1 MCQAY
6 ITNTRLCSHSA
17 VHGFC
22 QIKKETHEAL
32 SCLMSSVNVCVPSLP
47 GAADKLSCLQRDG
60 AASSKTFFQDSG
72 LVVNEENLLRLMKY

>member
-6 ITNTRLCSHSA
+6 ITNTRLCFHSA

-32 SCLMSSVNVCVPSLP
+32 SCLLSCVNVCMPSLP
-47 GAADKLSCLQRDG
+47 GAAVKLSCLQRDV
-60 AASSKTFFQDSG
+60 ATSYKTFFQDSC
-72 LVVNEENLLRLMKY
+72 LVINEENPLRLMK